1 MLKVFKFVMS
11 WLTSGPLDRILT
23 TVDRKMDNET
33 ERERVKAKAVETY
46 IDAQT
51 RVLTGRG
58 WWFPLFFVAP
68 LGIWFASVCVYSIL
82 FCTKCAYPQTWS
94 IAALPTPLDEWAGI
108 IIGSLF
114 LAKSGEAL
122 IARFKK

>member
-1 MLKVFKFVMS
+1 MFFTLLK
-11 WLTSGPLDRILT
+11 WLTSGPLDRILSS
-23 TVDRKMDNET
+23 VDHKVDNAT
-33 ERERVKAKAVETY
+33 ERERIKTKAVETY
-46 IDAQT
+46 IDAQA

-58 WWFPLFFVAP
+58 WWFPLFFIAP
-68 LGIWFASVCVYSIL
+68 LGIWFASVCIYSIL
-82 FCTKCAYPQTWS
+82 FCAKCAYPQDWS
-94 IAALPTPLDEWAGI
+94 VAALPAPLDEWAGV

>member
-1 MLKVFKFVMS
+1 MFLTLLK
-11 WLTSGPLDRILT
+11 WLTSGPLDRILSS
-23 TVDRKMDNET
+23 VDHKVDSAT
-33 ERERVKAKAVETY
+33 ERERIKTKAVETY
-46 IDAQT
+46 IDAQA

-58 WWFPLFFVAP
+58 WWFPLFFIAP
-68 LGIWFASVCVYSIL
+68 LGVWFASVCVYSIL
-82 FCTKCAYPQTWS
+82 FCAGCAYPQSWS
-94 IAALPTPLDEWAGI
+94 IAALPAPLNEWAGV

>member
-1 MLKVFKFVMS
+1 MFATILK
-11 WLTSGPLDRILT
+11 WLTSGPLDRILA

-51 RVLTGRG
+51 KVMTGRG
-58 WWFPLFFVAP
+58 WWFPLFFIAP

-82 FCTKCAYPQTWS
+82 FCAGCAYAQDWS
-94 IAALPTPLDEWAGI
+94 IAALPAPLNEWAGV

-114 LAKSGEAL
+114 LAKTGESL
-122 IARFKK
+122 IARMKK

>member
-1 MLKVFKFVMS
+1 MFLTLFK
-11 WLTSGPLDRILT
+11 WLTSRPLDRILT

-46 IDAQT
+46 IDAQA

-68 LGIWFASVCVYSIL
+68 LGVWFASVCVYSIL
-82 FCTKCAYPQTWS
+82 FCARCAYPQDWS
-94 IAALPTPLDEWAGI
+94 VAALPTPLDEWAGI

>member
-1 MLKVFKFVMS
+1 MFFTLFK

-23 TVDRKMDNET
+23 TVDRKMDNAT

-58 WWFPLFFVAP
+58 WWFPLFFIAP
-68 LGIWFASVCVYSIL
+68 LGVWFASVCIYSIL
-82 FCTKCAYPQTWS
+82 FCAGCAYPQGWS
-94 IAALPTPLDEWAGI
+94 IAALPTPLNEWAGV

>member
-1 MLKVFKFVMS
+1 MFATLLK
-11 WLTSGPLDRILT
+11 WLTAGPLDRILT

-46 IDAQT
+46 IDAQA
-51 RVLTGRG
+51 RILTGRG
-58 WWFPLFFVAP
+58 WWFPLFFIAP
-68 LGIWFASVCVYSIL
+68 LGVWFASVCIYSIL
-82 FCTKCAYPQTWS
+82 FCTKCAYPQDWS
-94 IAALPTPLDEWAGI
+94 VAALPTPIDEWAGI

>member
-1 MLKVFKFVMS
+1 MFFTLIK
-11 WLTSGPLDRILT
+11 WLTSGPLDRILSS
-23 TVDRKMDNET
+23 VDHKVDNAT
-33 ERERVKAKAVETY
+33 ERERIKTKAVETY
-46 IDAQT
+46 IDAQA

-58 WWFPLFFVAP
+58 WWFPLFFIAP
-68 LGIWFASVCVYSIL
+68 LGVWFASVCIYSIL
-82 FCTKCAYPQTWS
+82 FCAKCAYPQDWS
-94 IAALPTPLDEWAGI
+94 VAALPAPLDEWAGV